1 MEFDR
6 NHIMAMAA
14 SRGPKNKN
22 KNLFLGYNV
31 MLNNRTSELVGS
43 QAVEQGISAATTM
56 QVDDILNSW
65 SLQKGFNFTQK
76 SEQIVNE

>member
-1 MEFDR
+1 
-6 NHIMAMAA
+6 
-14 SRGPKNKN
+14 
-22 KNLFLGYNV
+22 